1 MLSFSIITII
11 KKARNI
17 TRWIE
22 KLFTFVEFE
31 HKNLYNMKNKK
42 VKLKR
47 KD

>member
-1 MLSFSIITII
+1 MLSSSIVGII
-11 KKARNI
+11 KKAINI

-22 KLFTFVEFE
+22 KLFTFVEIE

>member
-1 MLSFSIITII
+1 MLSFFIVGII
-11 KKARNI
+11 KKAINI

-22 KLFTFVEFE
+22 KLFTFAGIGY
-31 HKNLYNMKNKK
+31 KNLYNMKNKK